1 MKESFPTTRP
11 ATYRDAQMNDFARAL
26 RNMSFGTV
34 DSSLE
39 DNRDRIE
46 NSLEREVASNP
57 QTCPHCDKDRNVE
70 VKDFSSFLKKV
81 KNSASSSTWNVN
93 IASIYSC

>member
-1 MKESFPTTRP
+1 MSHYEREFPTTRP

-26 RNMSFGTV
+26 GNMSFGTE
-34 DSSLE
+34 DSSVG

-46 NSLEREVASNP
+46 NSLEREVTSNL

-70 VKDFSSFLKKV
+70 VKDFHLF
-81 KNSASSSTWNVN
+81 
-93 IASIYSC
+93 